1 MTKTKLYYNR
11 DESYHIEG
19 GDILNLNEHILA
31 VGISQR
37 TKAEAIDELAKNLFK
52 DKHCQIDTVLAFNIP
67 NSRAFMHLDTV
78 FTQIDTDKFTIHPGI
93 LGPLSVYK
101 ITKGEEALT
110 LTDFIQLYAGATVSR
125 NIIQKNINTWT
136 AVVKEYDDNLIP
148 KLYEVANESDEE
160 KRAALVDEFFS

>member
-1 MTKTKLYYNR
+1 MNKQFQDLFQVVARNGALNAEQAMKKLQESEGKEKEIAVLVDMR
-11 DESYHIEG
+11 DRF
-19 GDILNLNEHILA
+19 N
-31 VGISQR
+31 
-37 TKAEAIDELAKNLFK
+37 
-52 DKHCQIDTVLAFNIP
+52 VLE
-67 NSRAFMHLDTV
+67 D
-78 FTQIDTDKFTIHPGI
+78 
-93 LGPLSVYK
+93 K

-125 NIIQKNINTWT
+125 NIVQKNINTWT